1 MFKSTRRLFRK
12 QQNRCLAAVLLL
24 FISSAGAA
32 EPDVLSRCTAIPDQA
47 ERLSCYDKAAAEQK
61 VAEAGENSAKQACGA
76 GYTALA
82 RLWNTRPNCD
92 SKLYQFLPYKQNYLI
107 ARYSGNPNNEPVS
120 AKFGPARDQQLDNT
134 ELKFQV
140 SLKVKVAEQMGGL
153 ADLWF
158 GYTQQ
163 SNWQA
168 FNGTN
173 ARPFRQSNYEPEL
186 VLGFPLH
193 TEASMLGLTPRMIN
207 FGLDHQSSGQSDPF
221 ERSWNRAYVQFGV
234 DRDIDQNPDRFAL
247 LVRAW
252 YRIPEG
258 KAEDD
263 NPDIVH
269 YLGYGDVL
277 FFWRHGDSNLSALVR
292 NNLQQQNNRGSVQLD
307 WSIPIT
313 RRPSLGNV
321 DVARQN
327 GRELRFYVQLFT
339 GYGETL
345 IDYNHYQTTI
355 GIGLMLSDWL

>member
-1 MFKSTRRLFRK
+1 M
-12 QQNRCLAAVLLL
+12 AAILLL
-24 FISSAGAA
+24 ACPAWADETSAMMKCAALPDQTERLRCYDNAAAAQRMA
-32 EPDVLSRCTAIPDQA
+32 EP
-47 ERLSCYDKAAAEQK
+47 
-61 VAEAGENSAKQACGA
+61 VATPGEDECGA
-76 GYTALA
+76 SYTALA
-82 RLWNTRPNCD
+82 RQWNARPKCD

-107 ARYSGNPNNEPVS
+107 ARYSSDPNNEPTS
-120 AKFGPARDQQLDNT
+120 AKFGPARDQQLDGT

-186 VLGFPLH
+186 VLAFPLH
-193 TEASMLGLTPRMIN
+193 TEATMLGLTPRVIN

-234 DRDIDQNPDRFAL
+234 DRDIDGNPDRFAM

-269 YLGYGDVL
+269 YLGYGDLL

-313 RRPSLGNV
+313 HRPSFDNV
-321 DVARQN
+321 DAGRQS
-327 GRELRFYVQLFT
+327 GRELRFYVQVFT

>member
-1 MFKSTRRLFRK
+1 MLRRKVIR
-12 QQNRCLAAVLLL
+12 LAVALMILLA
-24 FISSAGAA
+24 SSAIAA
-32 EPDVLSRCTAIPDQA
+32 GVDDLSRCAAIPDQA
-47 ERLSCYDKAAAEQK
+47 ERLQCYDNLAATPNVEKTARQSDDDE
-61 VAEAGENSAKQACGA
+61 CGA
-76 GYTALA
+76 SYTALA
-82 RLWNTRPNCD
+82 RQWNTRPNCE

-107 ARYSGNPNNEPVS
+107 ARFSNSPNNEPVS
-120 AKFGPARDQQLDNT
+120 AKFGAARDQQLDNT

-140 SLKVKVAEQMGGL
+140 SLKVKVAEQIGGL

-193 TEASMLGLTPRMIN
+193 TETSLLGLTPRMIN

-221 ERSWNRAYVQFGV
+221 ERSWNRAYLQFGA
-234 DRDIDQNPDRFAL
+234 DRDIDKTPDRFAM
-247 LVRAW
+247 VIRAW

-258 KAEDD
+258 TAEDD

-269 YLGYGDVL
+269 YLGYGDLL

-313 RRPSLGNV
+313 HKPSLGNV
-321 DVARQN
+321 DIGRQS
-327 GRELRFYVQLFT
+327 GRELRFYVQFFT

>member
-1 MFKSTRRLFRK
+1 MAMHEAVAHHRVMCRCVTTALFL
-12 QQNRCLAAVLLL
+12 LA
-24 FISSAGAA
+24 SCAGAA
-32 EPDVLSRCTAIPDQA
+32 ESDALLRCAAISDQA
-47 ERLSCYDKAAAEQK
+47 ERLSCYDDAMATQKPAEP
-61 VAEAGENSAKQACGA
+61 AIAPGEEECGA
-76 GYTALA
+76 TYTSLA
-82 RLWNTRPNCD
+82 RQWNTRPKCE

-107 ARYSGNPNNEPVS
+107 ARYSNSPNNEPVS

-193 TEASMLGLTPRMIN
+193 TDASMLGLTPRMIN

-234 DRDIDQNPDRFAL
+234 DRDIDKSPDRFAM

-258 KAEDD
+258 QAEDD

-269 YLGYGDVL
+269 YLGYGDL
-277 FFWRHGDSNLSALVR
+277 LLFWRHGDSNLSALLR
-292 NNLQQQNNRGSVQLD
+292 NNLQQQNNRGSIQLD

-313 RRPSLGNV
+313 HRPSLDNV
-321 DVARQN
+321 DGGRQS
-327 GRELRFYVQLFT
+327 GRELRFYVQFFT